1 MKRQN
6 EQMFEMLLEG
16 PDVIYDYIE
25 KQRIFREVYL
35 KNDLEVEM

>member
-1 MKRQN
+1 MKLQTD
-6 EQMFEMLLEG
+6 QMFEILMEG

-35 KNDLEVEM
+35 KNDLEVEI